1 MKEYNKLRGG
11 YYTPREISEF
21 ITNWA
26 ISDTSESVLEPSCGD
41 GSFIKALA
49 NCYKKLGATDEQIK
63 SNVIGVEQDKIEAQK
78 ASQYSATII
87 CNDFFDYYQNS
98 IDGRTKFDVIIG
110 NPPYIR
116 CKSFKEE
123 QRKIAFDL
131 MEKYG
136 FKPNRLT
143 NIWIPF
149 LVLSC
154 KALKPTGRIGMVIPA
169 ELFYVDYAAETREFL
184 NAFFDR
190 LTIVTFKKLV
200 FDNIQ
205 QEVVLLLGERSCE
218 ERGVRLIELDDLADL
233 ATRGIKALDEAE
245 LIDRTCNHWMEY
257 YLTNEEIDLLKR
269 LDKDS
274 RISNSSEL
282 FEVNI
287 GLVSGRNEFFIMNK
301 DMVMKLGLEKSVTP
315 IISQSKQVKGIN
327 LTDEDYKNLV
337 ELDKNVFFFAPE
349 NKDFDDLLDEEK
361 SYIRL
366 GEKKGFDT
374 NYKCRIRPRWYY
386 VSQSW
391 HAEAFMLCNAHLYPR
406 MILNK
411 REMLITDNLY
421 KVRFLEG
428 IDGSLVTAAFLNT
441 YTLAISELIGRGY
454 SSGLLALTP
463 SAIRQLRIP
472 MQMAERL
479 DFQKIDDWQRKGE
492 IDKILEYTDS
502 VLLRE
507 GLGLTDDEI
516 RMLHDIWDKL
526 RNRRLNRN
534 KK

>member
-49 NCYKKLGATDEQIK
+49 NCYKRLGATDKQIK
-63 SNVIGVEQDKIEAQK
+63 SNVLGIEQDEIEAEK
-78 ASQYSATII
+78 ASQYGMTIM
-87 CNDFFDYYQNS
+87 CNDFFNYYQND
-98 IDGRTKFDVIIG
+98 IDGRTEFDVIVG

-116 CKSFKEE
+116 YHNFKEE
-123 QRKIAFDL
+123 QRKVAFDL
-131 MEKYG
+131 MVKHG

-154 KALKPTGRIGMVIPA
+154 KALSQAGRIGMVIPA

-190 LTIVTFKKLV
+190 LTIITFKRLV
-200 FDNIQ
+200 FDDIQ
-205 QEVVLLLGERSCE
+205 QDVVLLLGERSCE
-218 ERGVRLIELDDLADL
+218 ERGIRLIELDGLDDLTA
-233 ATRGIKALDEAE
+233 RGIDALDEAE
-245 LIDRTCNHWMEY
+245 LVEPCNQWMEY
-257 YLTNEEIDLLKR
+257 YLTSREIDLLKR
-269 LDKDS
+269 LDRDS
-274 RISNSSEL
+274 RISDASEL

-287 GLVSGRNEFFIMNK
+287 GLVSGRNKFFIMNK
-301 DMVMKLGLEKSVTP
+301 DEVSRLGLEKSVTP

-366 GEKKGFDT
+366 GEKKGFNT

-386 VSQSW
+386 VPQSW
-391 HAEAFMLCNAHLYPR
+391 RAEAFMLCNAHLYPR

-411 REMLITDNLY
+411 REMLVTNNLH
-421 KVRFLEG
+421 KIRFSEG
-428 IDGSLVTAAFLNT
+428 IDGSLVTTTFLNT
-441 YTLAISELIGRGY
+441 YTLAISELVGRGY
-454 SSGLLALTP
+454 SSGLLELTP
-463 SAIRQLRIP
+463 ETIRQLRIP
-472 MQMAERL
+472 MRLAERL

-516 RMLHDIWDKL
+516 KTLYDIWDKL
-526 RNRRLNRN
+526 RNRRLSRN

>member
-1 MKEYNKLRGG
+1 MKDYNKLRGG
-11 YYTPREISEF
+11 YYTPYEISEF
-21 ITNWA
+21 ITKWA
-26 ISDTSESVLEPSCGD
+26 ISDASESVLEPSCGD
-41 GSFIKALA
+41 GSFIRTLT
-49 NCYKKLGATDEQIK
+49 NHYKKLGATDEQVK
-63 SNVIGVEQDKIEAQK
+63 SSVLGIEQDKIEAEK
-78 ASQYSATII
+78 ASRYGATII
-87 CNDFFDYYQNS
+87 HDDFFNYYQNN
-98 IDGRTKFDVIIG
+98 IDGHTRFDVIIG

-116 CKSFKEE
+116 CKDFKEE

-131 MEKYG
+131 MKKYG
-136 FKPNRLT
+136 FAPNRLT
-143 NIWIPF
+143 NIWISF
-149 LVLSC
+149 LVLCC
-154 KALKPTGRIGMVIPA
+154 KALKPNGRVGMVIPA

-190 LTIVTFKKLV
+190 LTIITFKKLV

-205 QEVVLLLGERSCE
+205 QDVVLLLGERSCE

-233 ATRGIKALDEAE
+233 TTRGMKSLDKAE

-257 YLTNEEIDLLKR
+257 YLTSEEIDLLKR
-269 LDKDS
+269 LDGDS

-301 DMVMKLGLEKSVTP
+301 SRVRELDLEKSVVP

-327 LTDEDYKNLV
+327 LTDKDYNNLV
-337 ELDKNVFFFAPE
+337 ELDKDVFFFAPE

-361 SYIRL
+361 SYIQL
-366 GEKKGFDT
+366 GEKNGFNT
-374 NYKCRIRPRWYY
+374 NYKCRIRPKWYY
-386 VSQSW
+386 VPQSW

-406 MILNK
+406 LILNK
-411 REMLITDNLY
+411 REMLVTNNLH
-421 KVRFLEG
+421 KIKFLEG
-428 IDGSLVTAAFLNT
+428 VDGSLVTAAFLNT
-441 YTLAISELIGRGY
+441 YTLAISELTGRGY
-454 SSGLLALTP
+454 SGGLLELTP
-463 SAIRQLRIP
+463 EVIRQLRIP
-472 MQMAERL
+472 MRMAERL

-507 GLGLTDDEI
+507 GLDLTNGEI
-516 RMLHDIWDKL
+516 KMLHDIWDKL
-526 RNRRLNRN
+526 RNKRLNRN

>member
-1 MKEYNKLRGG
+1 MGKH
-11 YYTPREISEF
+11 
-21 ITNWA
+21 
-26 ISDTSESVLEPSCGD
+26 
-41 GSFIKALA
+41 
-49 NCYKKLGATDEQIK
+49 
-63 SNVIGVEQDKIEAQK
+63 
-78 ASQYSATII
+78 
-87 CNDFFDYYQNS
+87 
-98 IDGRTKFDVIIG
+98 
-110 NPPYIR
+110 
-116 CKSFKEE
+116 
-123 QRKIAFDL
+123 
-131 MEKYG
+131 G

-154 KALKPTGRIGMVIPA
+154 EALKPNGRIGMVIPA

-184 NAFFDR
+184 NACFDR
-190 LTIVTFKKLV
+190 LTIVTFKRLV

-205 QEVVLLLGERSCE
+205 QDVVLLLGEKSCE
-218 ERGVRLIELDDLADL
+218 ERGVRLIELDDLANL
-233 ATRGIKALDEAE
+233 ATRGMESLEKTE
-245 LIDRTCNHWMEY
+245 LIKPCNQWVEY

-269 LDKDS
+269 LDRDS
-274 RISNSSEL
+274 RVSNSSEL
-282 FEVNI
+282 FEVNV
-287 GLVSGRNEFFIMNK
+287 GLVSGRNEFFIINESK
-301 DMVMKLGLEKSVTP
+301 VRELGLEKSVAP

-327 LTDEDYKNLV
+327 LTDEDYRNLV
-337 ELDKNVFFFAPE
+337 ELDKDVFFFAPE

-391 HAEAFMLCNAHLYPR
+391 HAEAFILCNAHLYPR
-406 MILNK
+406 IILNK
-411 REMLITDNLY
+411 REILVTNNLH
-421 KVRFLEG
+421 KVRFLER

-454 SSGLLALTP
+454 SSGLLELTP
-463 SAIRQLRIP
+463 NTIRQLRIP
-472 MQMAERL
+472 MRMAERL

-492 IDKILEYTDS
+492 IGKILEYTDS
-502 VLLRE
+502 ILLRE

-516 RMLHDIWDKL
+516 KMLHDIWDKL

>member
-1 MKEYNKLRGG
+1 M
-11 YYTPREISEF
+11 
-21 ITNWA
+21 
-26 ISDTSESVLEPSCGD
+26 
-41 GSFIKALA
+41 
-49 NCYKKLGATDEQIK
+49 
-63 SNVIGVEQDKIEAQK
+63 
-78 ASQYSATII
+78 
-87 CNDFFDYYQNS
+87 
-98 IDGRTKFDVIIG
+98 
-110 NPPYIR
+110 
-116 CKSFKEE
+116 
-123 QRKIAFDL
+123 
-131 MEKYG
+131 
-136 FKPNRLT
+136 
-143 NIWIPF
+143 
-149 LVLSC
+149 
-154 KALKPTGRIGMVIPA
+154 
-169 ELFYVDYAAETREFL
+169 
-184 NAFFDR
+184 
-190 LTIVTFKKLV
+190 
-200 FDNIQ
+200 
-205 QEVVLLLGERSCE
+205 LGERSCE

-257 YLTNEEIDLLKR
+257 YLTNREIDLLKR

-274 RISNSSEL
+274 RISDSSEL
-282 FEVNI
+282 FEANI
-287 GLVSGRNEFFIMNK
+287 GLVSGKNEFFIMNK
-301 DMVMKLGLEKSVTP
+301 SRVVELGLEKSVTP

-327 LTDEDYKNLV
+327 LTDEDYKSLV

-386 VSQSW
+386 FPQSW
-391 HAEAFMLCNAHLYPR
+391 HAEAFVLCNAHLYPR

-411 REMLITDNLY
+411 REILVTNNLH

-428 IDGSLVTAAFLNT
+428 IDGSLVTAAFLNA

-454 SSGLLALTP
+454 SSGLLLLTP
-463 SAIRQLRIP
+463 SLVRRLRIP
-472 MQMAERL
+472 MRLAERL

-502 VLLRE
+502 VLLCE

>member
-1 MKEYNKLRGG
+1 MSEKSNNQGRAYEFSYL
-11 YYTPREISEF
+11 TTLFEEISKVRP
-21 ITNWA
+21 A
-26 ISDTSESVLEPSCGD
+26 
-41 GSFIKALA
+41 
-49 NCYKKLGATDEQIK
+49 
-63 SNVIGVEQDKIEAQK
+63 KIEK
-78 ASQYSATII
+78 
-87 CNDFFDYYQNS
+87 NS
-98 IDGRTKFDVIIG
+98 
-110 NPPYIR
+110 
-116 CKSFKEE
+116 SF
-123 QRKIAFDL
+123 
-131 MEKYG
+131 
-136 FKPNRLT
+136 
-143 NIWIPF
+143 
-149 LVLSC
+149 
-154 KALKPTGRIGMVIPA
+154 
-169 ELFYVDYAAETREFL
+169 YAAERAWNT
-184 NAFFDR
+184 
-190 LTIVTFKKLV
+190 LTDSEKAIYKISALA
-200 FDNIQ
+200 
-205 QEVVLLLGERSCE
+205 
-218 ERGVRLIELDDLADL
+218 GVNTIFELEPLILDDGLDEL
-233 ATRGIKALDEAE
+233 ELKIQSDDKGKEGDVRDVLIIRRGIESLNKAE

-257 YLTNEEIDLLKR
+257 YLTSEEIDLLKR
-269 LDKDS
+269 LDGDS

-411 REMLITDNLY
+411 REMLVTDNLY

-507 GLGLTDDEI
+507 GLGLNDDEI
-516 RMLHDIWDKL
+516 KMLRDIWDKL

>member
-1 MKEYNKLRGG
+1 MKDYNKLRGG

-21 ITNWA
+21 IAKWV
-26 ISDTSESVLEPSCGD
+26 ISDTSGSVLEPSCGD
-41 GSFIKALA
+41 GSFIEALT
-49 NCYKKLGATDEQIK
+49 NHYKKLGATDRQIK
-63 SNVIGVEQDKIEAQK
+63 SSVLGVEQDEVEAEK
-78 ASQYSATII
+78 ASRYGATII
-87 CNDFFDYYQNS
+87 CNDFFDYYQNN
-98 IDGRTKFDVIIG
+98 IDGRAKFDVIIG

-116 CKSFKEE
+116 YHDFKEE

-131 MEKYG
+131 MGEHG

-154 KALKPTGRIGMVIPA
+154 EALKPNGRIGMVVPA
-169 ELFYVDYAAETREFL
+169 ELFYVDYASETREFL
-184 NAFFDR
+184 NHLFDR
-190 LTIVTFKKLV
+190 LTIITFKRLV
-200 FDNIQ
+200 FDDIQ
-205 QEVVLLLGERSCE
+205 QEVLLLLGERSCE
-218 ERGVRLIELDDLADL
+218 EHGVRLIELNDLNDL
-233 ATRGIKALDEAE
+233 ATRGMESLNEAE
-245 LIDRTCNHWMEY
+245 LIEPCNQWMEY

-301 DMVMKLGLEKSVTP
+301 SEVNRLGLEKSVTP

-337 ELDKNVFFFAPE
+337 ELDKDVFFFVPE

-366 GEKKGFDT
+366 GEKKGFDA

-386 VSQSW
+386 VPQSW

-411 REMLITDNLY
+411 RGMLVTNNLH
-421 KVRFLEG
+421 KIRFSEE

-441 YTLAISELIGRGY
+441 YTLAISELTGRGY
-454 SSGLLALTP
+454 SSGLLELTP
-463 SAIRQLRIP
+463 ETIRQLRIP
-472 MQMAERL
+472 MRLAERL

-492 IDKILEYTDS
+492 IDKILEHTDS

-507 GLGLTDDEI
+507 GLGLTDNEI
-516 RMLHDIWDKL
+516 NMLHDIWDKL
-526 RNRRLNRN
+526 RNRRLSRN

>member
-1 MKEYNKLRGG
+1 MKGYDKLRGG

-41 GSFIKALA
+41 GSFIKVLN

-63 SNVIGVEQDKIEAQK
+63 SNVLGIEQDEIEAQK
-78 ASQYSATII
+78 ASQYGATII
-87 CNDFFDYYQNS
+87 CNDFFDYYQNNV
-98 IDGRTKFDVIIG
+98 DDCTKFDVIIG

-116 CKSFKEE
+116 CKDFKEE
-123 QRKIAFDL
+123 YRKIAFDL
-131 MEKYG
+131 MGKHG

-154 KALKPTGRIGMVIPA
+154 KALKPNGRLGMVLPA

-233 ATRGIKALDEAE
+233 ATRGMESLNKAE

-257 YLTNEEIDLLKR
+257 YLTNEEVDLLKR

-274 RISNSSEL
+274 RISDSSEL

-411 REMLITDNLY
+411 REMLVTDNLY

-507 GLGLTDDEI
+507 GLGLNDDEI
-516 RMLHDIWDKL
+516 KMLRDIWDKL

>member
-1 MKEYNKLRGG
+1 MVG
-11 YYTPREISEF
+11 
-21 ITNWA
+21 
-26 ISDTSESVLEPSCGD
+26 
-41 GSFIKALA
+41 
-49 NCYKKLGATDEQIK
+49 
-63 SNVIGVEQDKIEAQK
+63 
-78 ASQYSATII
+78 
-87 CNDFFDYYQNS
+87 
-98 IDGRTKFDVIIG
+98 
-110 NPPYIR
+110 
-116 CKSFKEE
+116 
-123 QRKIAFDL
+123 
-131 MEKYG
+131 
-136 FKPNRLT
+136 
-143 NIWIPF
+143 
-149 LVLSC
+149 
-154 KALKPTGRIGMVIPA
+154 KALKPTDRIGMVLPA

-245 LIDRTCNHWMEY
+245 LSDRTCNHWMEY
-257 YLTNEEIDLLKR
+257 YLTNREIDLLKR

-374 NYKCRIRPRWYY
+374 NYKCRIRPR
-386 VSQSW
+386 
-391 HAEAFMLCNAHLYPR
+391 
-406 MILNK
+406 
-411 REMLITDNLY
+411 
-421 KVRFLEG
+421 
-428 IDGSLVTAAFLNT
+428 
-441 YTLAISELIGRGY
+441 
-454 SSGLLALTP
+454 
-463 SAIRQLRIP
+463 
-472 MQMAERL
+472 
-479 DFQKIDDWQRKGE
+479 
-492 IDKILEYTDS
+492 
-502 VLLRE
+502 
-507 GLGLTDDEI
+507 
-516 RMLHDIWDKL
+516 
-526 RNRRLNRN
+526 
-534 KK
+534 

>member
-1 MKEYNKLRGG
+1 MKKYNKLRGG

-26 ISDTSESVLEPSCGD
+26 VSDASESVLEPSCGD
-41 GSFIKALA
+41 GSFIKALVDH
-49 NCYKKLGATDEQIK
+49 YKKLGATDKQIK
-63 SNVIGVEQDKIEAQK
+63 NSVLGIEQDEIEAQK

-98 IDGRTKFDVIIG
+98 IDGRTKFDVIVG

-116 CKSFKEE
+116 CKNFKEE
-123 QRKIAFDL
+123 HRKIAFDL
-131 MEKYG
+131 MKKYG
-136 FKPNRLT
+136 FQPNRLT

-149 LVLSC
+149 LILSC
-154 KALKPTGRIGMVIPA
+154 EALKPTGRIGIVIPA

-190 LTIVTFKKLV
+190 LTIITFKKLV
-200 FDNIQ
+200 FDNIE
-205 QEVVLLLGERSCE
+205 QEVVLLLGERDCKE
-218 ERGVRLIELDDLADL
+218 HGVRLVELGGLADL
-233 ATRGIKALDEAE
+233 AAQGMESLNKTE

-269 LDKDS
+269 LEKDS

-287 GLVSGRNEFFIMNK
+287 GLVSGRNEFFIMSK
-301 DMVMKLGLEKSVTP
+301 SMVVKLGLEKSVTP

-349 NKDFDDLLDEEK
+349 NKDFDDLSDEEK

-386 VSQSW
+386 VPQSW
-391 HAEAFMLCNAHLYPR
+391 YAEAFMLCNAHLYPR
-406 MILNK
+406 IILNK

-428 IDGSLVTAAFLNT
+428 IDGSLVTTAFLNT

-454 SSGLLALTP
+454 SSGLLSLIP
-463 SAIRQLRIP
+463 GAIRQLRVP
-472 MQMAERL
+472 MRMAEWL

-502 VLLRE
+502 VLLHE

-516 RMLHDIWDKL
+516 KTLHNIWDKL

>member
-1 MKEYNKLRGG
+1 M
-11 YYTPREISEF
+11 
-21 ITNWA
+21 
-26 ISDTSESVLEPSCGD
+26 
-41 GSFIKALA
+41 A
-49 NCYKKLGATDEQIK
+49 NCYKRLGATDKQIK
-63 SNVIGVEQDKIEAQK
+63 SNVLGIEQDEIEAEK
-78 ASQYSATII
+78 ASQYGMTIM
-87 CNDFFDYYQNS
+87 CNDFFNYYQNN
-98 IDGRTKFDVIIG
+98 IDERTKFDVIIG

-184 NAFFDR
+184 NVFFDR
-190 LTIVTFKKLV
+190 LTIITFKKLV
-200 FDNIQ
+200 FDNIK
-205 QEVVLLLGERSCE
+205 QEVVLLLGERGCE
-218 ERGVRLIELDDLADL
+218 EHGVRLIELNDLTDL
-233 ATRGIKALDEAE
+233 VTRGVEALDEAE

-301 DMVMKLGLEKSVTP
+301 DMVMKLGLEKSVAP

-411 REMLITDNLY
+411 REMLVTDNLY

-507 GLGLTDDEI
+507 GLGLNDDEI
-516 RMLHDIWDKL
+516 KMLRDIWDKL

>member
-1 MKEYNKLRGG
+1 MKKH
-11 YYTPREISEF
+11 
-21 ITNWA
+21 
-26 ISDTSESVLEPSCGD
+26 
-41 GSFIKALA
+41 
-49 NCYKKLGATDEQIK
+49 
-63 SNVIGVEQDKIEAQK
+63 
-78 ASQYSATII
+78 
-87 CNDFFDYYQNS
+87 
-98 IDGRTKFDVIIG
+98 
-110 NPPYIR
+110 
-116 CKSFKEE
+116 
-123 QRKIAFDL
+123 
-131 MEKYG
+131 G
-136 FKPNRLT
+136 FQPNRLT

-149 LVLSC
+149 LILSC
-154 KALKPTGRIGMVIPA
+154 KALKPNGRIGIVVPA

-184 NAFFDR
+184 NNFFDR
-190 LTIVTFKKLV
+190 LTIITFKKLV
-200 FDNIQ
+200 FDSIQ

-218 ERGVRLIELDDLADL
+218 ERGVRFIELNDLGDL
-233 ATRGIKALDEAE
+233 ATRGMESLNKAE

-257 YLTNEEIDLLKR
+257 YLTNEEIDLLKH
-269 LDKDS
+269 LDRDF

-301 DMVMKLGLEKSVTP
+301 SRVVELGLEKSVAP

-327 LTDEDYKNLV
+327 LTDEDYKNLA

-366 GEKKGFDT
+366 GEKKGLNK

-386 VSQSW
+386 VPQSW
-391 HAEAFMLCNAHLYPR
+391 HAEAFMLCNAHLHPR

-411 REMLITDNLY
+411 REMLVTNNLY

-428 IDGSLVTAAFLNT
+428 VDGSLVTAAFLNT

-454 SSGLLALTP
+454 SGGLLALTP
-463 SAIRQLRIP
+463 SAVRKLRIP
-472 MQMAERL
+472 MRMAEQL

-492 IDKILEYTDS
+492 IDEILKCTDS
-502 VLLRE
+502 ILLRE
-507 GLGLTDDEI
+507 GLCLTDDEI
-516 RMLHDIWDKL
+516 KTLHDIWDKL
-526 RNRRLNRN
+526 RNRRLSRN

>member
-49 NCYKKLGATDEQIK
+49 NCYKRLGATDKQIK
-63 SNVIGVEQDKIEAQK
+63 SNVLGIEQDEIEAEK
-78 ASQYSATII
+78 ASQYGMTIM
-87 CNDFFDYYQNS
+87 CNDFFNYYQNN
-98 IDGRTKFDVIIG
+98 IDERTKFDVIIG

-184 NAFFDR
+184 NVFFDR
-190 LTIVTFKKLV
+190 LTIITFKKLV
-200 FDNIQ
+200 FDNIK
-205 QEVVLLLGERSCE
+205 QEVVLLLGERGCE
-218 ERGVRLIELDDLADL
+218 EHGVRLIELDDLADL
-233 ATRGIKALDEAE
+233 TTRGMESLNKAE
-245 LIDRTCNHWMEY
+245 LIEPCNQWMEY
-257 YLTNEEIDLLKR
+257 YLTSREIDLLKR
-269 LDKDS
+269 LDGDS
-274 RISNSSEL
+274 RISNASEL

-301 DMVMKLGLEKSVTP
+301 SAVSGLDLERSVVP

-327 LTDEDYKNLV
+327 LTDEDYDNLV
-337 ELDKNVFFFAPE
+337 ELDKNVFLFAPQD
-349 NKDFDDLLDEEK
+349 KDFDDLLDEEK
-361 SYIRL
+361 VYIKL
-366 GEKKGFDT
+366 GEKRGLNA
-374 NYKCRIRPRWYY
+374 NYKCRTRPRWYY
-386 VSQSW
+386 IPKSW
-391 HAEAFMLCNAHLYPR
+391 RADAFISCETHLYPR
-406 MILNK
+406 MILNRNK
-411 REMLITDNLY
+411 LLTTNNLY
-421 KVRFLEG
+421 KAKFLEG
-428 IDGSLVTAAFLNT
+428 VDGSLVTAAFLNT

-454 SSGLLALTP
+454 GGGLLTLTP
-463 SAIRQLRIP
+463 SAVRQLRIP
-472 MQMAERL
+472 MQMAEKL

-492 IDKILEYTDS
+492 VDKILEYTDS

-507 GLGLTDDEI
+507 GLGLSDDEI
-516 RMLHDIWDKL
+516 KMLHGIWGRL
-526 RNRRLNRN
+526 RNKRLNRN

>member
-11 YYTPREISEF
+11 YYTPHEISEF
-21 ITNWA
+21 ITSWA

-41 GSFIKALA
+41 GSFVKALVDH
-49 NCYKKLGATDEQIK
+49 YKKLGATDKQIK
-63 SNVIGVEQDKIEAQK
+63 NSVLGIEQDKIEAEK
-78 ASQYSATII
+78 ASRYGATIMHD
-87 CNDFFDYYQNS
+87 DFFDYYQNS
-98 IDGRTKFDVIIG
+98 IDGRTKFDIIIG

-116 CKSFKEE
+116 CKDFKEK

-131 MEKYG
+131 MGKHG

-149 LVLSC
+149 LILSC
-154 KALKPTGRIGMVIPA
+154 EALKPNGRIGMVVPA

-184 NAFFDR
+184 NTFFDR
-190 LTIVTFKKLV
+190 LTIITFKKLV
-200 FDNIQ
+200 FDDIQ
-205 QEVVLLLGERSCE
+205 QEVLLLLGERSCE
-218 ERGVRLIELDDLADL
+218 ERGVRLVEFYGLNDLA
-233 ATRGIKALDEAE
+233 ARGMESLDKAE
-245 LIDRTCNHWMEY
+245 LIEPCNQWMEY

-282 FEVNI
+282 FEVNV
-287 GLVSGRNEFFIMNK
+287 GLVSGRNEFFIINK
-301 DMVMKLGLEKSVTP
+301 SMVRGLGLEKSVAP

-327 LTDEDYKNLV
+327 LTDEDYRNLV
-337 ELDKNVFFFAPE
+337 ELEKNVFFFAPE

-366 GEKKGFDT
+366 GEKKGFNT

-386 VSQSW
+386 VPQSW
-391 HAEAFMLCNAHLYPR
+391 HADAFMLCNAHLYPR

-411 REMLITDNLY
+411 REILVTNNLH

-454 SSGLLALTP
+454 SSGLLELTP
-463 SAIRQLRIP
+463 EAIRQLRIP
-472 MQMAERL
+472 MRLTERL

-492 IDKILEYTDS
+492 IDKILEHTDY

-507 GLGLTDDEI
+507 GLGLTDNEI
-516 RMLHDIWDKL
+516 NMLHDIWDKL
-526 RNRRLNRN
+526 RNRRLSRN

>member
-1 MKEYNKLRGG
+1 MKNEYNKLRGG
-11 YYTPREISEF
+11 YYTPCEISEF
-21 ITNWA
+21 ITN
-26 ISDTSESVLEPSCGD
+26 LEPSCGD

-63 SNVIGVEQDKIEAQK
+63 SNVIGVEQDEIEAQK

-98 IDGRTKFDVIIG
+98 IDGRTKFDVIVG

-116 CKSFKEE
+116 CKNFKEE
-123 QRKIAFDL
+123 HRKIAFDS
-131 MEKYG
+131 MEKHG

-149 LVLSC
+149 LILSC
-154 KALKPTGRIGMVIPA
+154 EALKPNGRIGMVIPA

-184 NAFFDR
+184 NACFDR
-190 LTIVTFKKLV
+190 LTIVTFKRLV

-205 QEVVLLLGERSCE
+205 QDVVLLLGEKSCE
-218 ERGVRLIELDDLADL
+218 EHGVRLIKLDGLADL
-233 ATRGIKALDEAE
+233 ATRGMESLNKAG

-274 RISNSSEL
+274 RISKSSEL

-301 DMVMKLGLEKSVTP
+301 NRVVELGLEKSVTP

-327 LTDEDYKNLV
+327 LTDEDYKNLA

-366 GEKKGFDT
+366 GEEKGFDA

-386 VSQSW
+386 VPQSW
-391 HAEAFMLCNAHLYPR
+391 HAEAFMLCNAHLHPR

-411 REMLITDNLY
+411 REVLVTDNLY

-428 IDGSLVTAAFLNT
+428 VDGSLVTAAFLNI

-463 SAIRQLRIP
+463 SAVRKLRIP
-472 MQMAERL
+472 MRMAERL
-479 DFQKIDDWQRKGE
+479 DFQKIDDWQRKGK

-502 VLLRE
+502 VLLRD

-516 RMLHDIWDKL
+516 KMLHDIWDKM
-526 RNRRLNRN
+526 RNKRLNRS

>member
-1 MKEYNKLRGG
+1 MVVG
-11 YYTPREISEF
+11 
-21 ITNWA
+21 
-26 ISDTSESVLEPSCGD
+26 
-41 GSFIKALA
+41 
-49 NCYKKLGATDEQIK
+49 
-63 SNVIGVEQDKIEAQK
+63 
-78 ASQYSATII
+78 
-87 CNDFFDYYQNS
+87 
-98 IDGRTKFDVIIG
+98 
-110 NPPYIR
+110 
-116 CKSFKEE
+116 
-123 QRKIAFDL
+123 
-131 MEKYG
+131 
-136 FKPNRLT
+136 
-143 NIWIPF
+143 
-149 LVLSC
+149 LS
-154 KALKPTGRIGMVIPA
+154 
-169 ELFYVDYAAETREFL
+169 
-184 NAFFDR
+184 
-190 LTIVTFKKLV
+190 
-200 FDNIQ
+200 
-205 QEVVLLLGERSCE
+205 
-218 ERGVRLIELDDLADL
+218 
-233 ATRGIKALDEAE
+233 
-245 LIDRTCNHWMEY
+245 
-257 YLTNEEIDLLKR
+257 
-269 LDKDS
+269 
-274 RISNSSEL
+274 
-282 FEVNI
+282 
-287 GLVSGRNEFFIMNK
+287 
-301 DMVMKLGLEKSVTP
+301 LEKSVAP

-366 GEKKGFDT
+366 GEKKGFNT

-386 VSQSW
+386 VPQSW

-411 REMLITDNLY
+411 REMLVTDNLH

-454 SSGLLALTP
+454 SGGLLELTP
-463 SAIRQLRIP
+463 NTIRQLRIP
-472 MQMAERL
+472 MRMAERL

-526 RNRRLNRN
+526 RNRRLNHN

>member
-1 MKEYNKLRGG
+1 MSLNK
-11 YYTPREISEF
+11 
-21 ITNWA
+21 
-26 ISDTSESVLEPSCGD
+26 
-41 GSFIKALA
+41 
-49 NCYKKLGATDEQIK
+49 
-63 SNVIGVEQDKIEAQK
+63 
-78 ASQYSATII
+78 
-87 CNDFFDYYQNS
+87 
-98 IDGRTKFDVIIG
+98 
-110 NPPYIR
+110 
-116 CKSFKEE
+116 
-123 QRKIAFDL
+123 
-131 MEKYG
+131 
-136 FKPNRLT
+136 
-143 NIWIPF
+143 
-149 LVLSC
+149 
-154 KALKPTGRIGMVIPA
+154 
-169 ELFYVDYAAETREFL
+169 
-184 NAFFDR
+184 
-190 LTIVTFKKLV
+190 
-200 FDNIQ
+200 
-205 QEVVLLLGERSCE
+205 
-218 ERGVRLIELDDLADL
+218 
-233 ATRGIKALDEAE
+233 AE

-257 YLTNEEIDLLKR
+257 YLTNREIDLLKR

-366 GEKKGFDT
+366 GEKKSFDT

-411 REMLITDNLY
+411 REMLVTDNLY

-492 IDKILEYTDS
+492 IDEILEYTDS
-502 VLLRE
+502 ILLRE

-516 RMLHDIWDKL
+516 KTLHDIWDKL
-526 RNRRLNRN
+526 RNRRLSRN